1 MYKEITLKY
10 IEANEEERLT
20 KPYIDENASLIWEDE
35 TEQYIIV
42 YWFES
47 WTGIEIVE
55 VKETGSD
62 DKERLLDKLYQDGY
76 IY

>member
-47 WTGIEIVE
+47 WTGVEIVE

-62 DKERLLDKLYQDGY
+62 DKESLLDKLYHAGY